1 MGAIASRCLL
11 FPAKNLLFG
20 DRRHPFGGLVQLRR
34 VPPRTVSAELLL
46 PFHHGGLT
54 PVLRDLLGHAVSAL
68 AWSPRAFDAQHL
80 KLALYVTKYEIA
92 AGMSLPKFS

>member
-46 PFHHGGLT
+46 PFHHGGPT

-80 KLALYVTKYEIA
+80 KLALDVAEHEIA
-92 AGMSLPKFS
+92 AGHF